1 MIGRQ
6 WQIGLHIQTD
16 SVMAVALTY
25 ERGGWKQQRWWALPL
40 PPGEGE
46 EQRREALIETLTPW
60 RAQLPRTASI
70 RLGFPAQRT
79 LQRELPRPATA
90 LCEPECEAWLGAV
103 AARQLSLPP
112 DALAFDYAESPN
124 GNAYAVTAA
133 RAAEVSELM
142 NCARALRF
150 TPAAL
155 TPDASVL
162 AAFFP
167 YAGDACQVVVAQ
179 SGAQWL
185 WATRERWGVC
195 ATPGAGG
202 LAALGAQLGVQAQ
215 EIALCGAIQEKD
227 GGWQTFDPWQAIA
240 RPCPPTPD
248 APWRFAVAIGLAL
261 GAA

>member
-1 MIGRQ
+1 MIGTE
-6 WQIGLHIQTD
+6 WKIGLHIQSD
-16 SVMAVALTY
+16 SVMAVALSLR
-25 ERGGWKQQRWWALPL
+25 RGGWKQQRWWALPL
-40 PPGEGE
+40 TPYQDD
-46 EQRREALIETLTPW
+46 EQRRQALIEALTPW
-60 RAQLPRTASI
+60 RAQLPRAASI

-112 DALAFDYAESPN
+112 DALAFDFVESRD

-133 RAAEVSELM
+133 RAAEVAELM
-142 NCARALRF
+142 ACARALRF

-155 TPDASVL
+155 TPDASAL
-162 AAFFP
+162 ACFFP
-167 YAGDACQVVVAQ
+167 YTGEACQAVVAQ

-195 ATPGAGG
+195 ATPGVEG
-202 LAALGAQLGVQAQ
+202 LAALGTQLGVQAQ
-215 EIALCGAIQEKD
+215 EIALCGALPEEDK
-227 GGWQTFDPWQAIA
+227 GWQLFDPWQAVTWA
-240 RPCPPTPD
+240 CPPKPD
-248 APWRFAVAIGLAL
+248 TPWRFAVAIGLAL

>member
-1 MIGRQ
+1 
-6 WQIGLHIQTD
+6 
-16 SVMAVALTY
+16 
-25 ERGGWKQQRWWALPL
+25 
-40 PPGEGE
+40 
-46 EQRREALIETLTPW
+46 
-60 RAQLPRTASI
+60 
-70 RLGFPAQRT
+70 
-79 LQRELPRPATA
+79 
-90 LCEPECEAWLGAV
+90 
-103 AARQLSLPP
+103 
-112 DALAFDYAESPN
+112 
-124 GNAYAVTAA
+124 
-133 RAAEVSELM
+133 M

-162 AAFFP
+162 AGFFP